1 MKLEANVKLNENM
14 CETIQYDD
22 SEWGYFVDPS
32 DPLTYKQSKPTT
44 RFPTVAPR
52 KIPTIYED
60 EREYD
65 IVKEYDYRYPKQ
77 TSIFILVQTVQLFN
91 CITSAIERWLFSE
104 D

>member
-44 RFPTVAPR
+44 RFTTVAPR

-65 IVKEYDYRYPKQ
+65 IVKEHDYRYPKQ
-77 TSIFILVQTVQLFN
+77 TSVFILTISKSLSSN
-91 CITSAIERWLFSE
+91 GNISPFSMRCLS
-104 D
+104 

>member
-1 MKLEANVKLNENM
+1 MKLEANEKNNGNM
-14 CETIQYDD
+14 CDLIHCDD

-44 RFPTVAPR
+44 RFTTVAPR
-52 KIPTIYED
+52 KFPTIYED
-60 EREYD
+60 EREY
-65 IVKEYDYRYPKQ
+65 ITKEHGYVYPKQ
-77 TSIFILVQTVQLFN
+77 TSIFILVQTVQAFN